1 MKQSK
6 LLIVSLFAFIVAVLA
21 VYNQEPVSI
30 NFFGKEV
37 LTDIPMI
44 VVIIGSV
51 LFGVLITAILGFM
64 AQSKLKKKIKTLETD
79 TKKKQEKIDKLQLKI
94 REFAEKEEDT
104 QAEYYDESGPDLKDE

>member
-21 VYNQEPVSI
+21 VYNQDPVNIS
-30 NFFGKEV
+30 FFGKNI
-37 LTDIPMI
+37 LTDTPMI

-64 AQSKLKKKIKTLETD
+64 AQSKLKKSIKKLEAEL
-79 TKKKQEKIDKLQLKI
+79 KKKKEKIDSLQLKI
-94 REFAEKEEDT
+94 REFEEKEEGGED
-104 QAEYYDESGPDLKDE
+104 DEQSETDFKEE